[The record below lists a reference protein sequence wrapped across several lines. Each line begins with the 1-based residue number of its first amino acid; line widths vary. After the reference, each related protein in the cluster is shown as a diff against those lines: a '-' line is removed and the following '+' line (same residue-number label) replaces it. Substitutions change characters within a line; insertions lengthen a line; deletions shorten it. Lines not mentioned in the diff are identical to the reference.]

1 MPLSK
6 AKANQQ
12 ARAARMN
19 VQKWGNSNSTEEATT
34 AHAASTVTPAT
45 FEGIAVP
52 CSPVAFNYAEIEAQQ
67 IPPTTFDA
75 PEDLPSTAEA
85 SAAEGQAYCSPT
97 IGAKLVAGRFRS
109 RVAGCLPLPRASTS
123 FSQKKRN
130 RQLPKRLEDI
140 CDGLQGQRVI
150 LDLGLLLEF
159 LKRETR
165 CSSCLKGYLMPAVRD
180 GHPVMDTRGLASSI
194 MFQCTVCS
202 ASTCFTTSR
211 KLEADNKTQEI
222 NLLHVLG
229 EQNAG
234 LAPAKV
240 EKFLTTL
247 GIQYDLHRTNHSLL
261 QKRVGKE
268 VVAMAK
274 ESCVES
280 LVNEATVAKD
290 HGDIVNDTVQ
300 LSTTGDAA
308 WPNRGSGRSYASFCG
323 MFVLVGA
330 LSKRILSAVIF
341 DKMCATCE
349 LAEKKE
355 KAPPDHDCW
364 RGARGINAADNLE
377 WRGSSKA
384 MEAAGAV
391 NCVKSMGEFTFCQPC
406 DITAVRVAK
415 FTADEDSNMIAAIN
429 DPNGWSGGTLSKNGI
444 DYFNKQYRYVVK
456 TIAALGDSDVPGFVT
471 DDEKATWLSG
481 AVLNIVDHAFNID
494 PTHAACRRYRAPL
507 PDGAFHPWCGVEAAK
522 PDWQIHLPR
531 GQFLQRDS
539 PPGYYEGVQGVFMK
553 FAHIE
558 TIKKQLH
565 NTDTN
570 TNESI
575 NGMVVRG

>member
-52 CSPVAFNYAEIEAQQ
+52 CSPIAFNYAEIEAQQ

-85 SAAEGQAYCSPT
+85 SAAEGQAYRSPT

-290 HGDIVNDTVQ
+290 HGDILNDTVQ

-429 DPNGWSGGTLSKNGI
+429 DPNGGKAQQNGQSGVYGWACCHTIVSKNLGH
-444 DYFNKQYRYVVK
+444 QYRQTLCRRLGIEPPASMVPLDLHMDGK
-456 TIAALGDSDVPGFVT
+456 REEAAALRR
-471 DDEKATWLSG
+471 
-481 AVLNIVDHAFNID
+481 
-494 PTHAACRRYRAPL
+494 TH
-507 PDGAFHPWCGVEAAK
+507 
-522 PDWQIHLPR
+522 
-531 GQFLQRDS
+531 
-539 PPGYYEGVQGVFMK
+539 
-553 FAHIE
+553 
-558 TIKKQLH
+558 T
-565 NTDTN
+565 
-570 TNESI
+570 
-575 NGMVVRG
+575 